1 MLPSSASK
9 SVPPYDMRD
18 DAINR
23 GCLMFLASFAARCAR
38 VAGIFAGLVLILVCG
53 QVSATVFTGTVY
65 YTYFTGGQN
74 VWRVGYS
81 YNDVT
86 KAFALNTPQ
95 NIASTNG
102 ADGIIFAPNGNLLI
116 GGQGSGNV
124 YEVNP
129 ATGAVVNTQNT
140 GTPSFH
146 LTLDPNG
153 NTVYTS
159 DFGGRLNKVA
169 IPIGSGNTP
178 RSISGDETGITQV
191 AFGLGGSVFYV
202 QGSPNGFGNLGTI
215 DLATGVTDRLHTSV
229 QPAHGLIFDPFTDLI
244 TMFGAGAT
252 GTMNATDGSGL
263 LTSNSIYGVGD
274 FDQGAVD
281 GLGHAL
287 VAGSGAIT
295 FIDYHLSG
303 DITDPD
309 FVTNVFSAGGVSFN
323 NIDDVAPLVG
333 PGSNPNPVPEPG
345 TLLLLGLGIA
355 GLFASRRAKH

>member
-1 MLPSSASK
+1 MLPFHRS
-9 SVPPYDMRD
+9 PPYAVREDQ
-18 DAINR
+18 ANR
-23 GCLMFLASFAARCAR
+23 GVPMVLTSFATGCAR
-38 VAGIFAGLVLILVCG
+38 VASILAASVLMLVGG
-53 QVSATVFTGTVY
+53 QVSAAVFTGTVY

-74 VWRVGYS
+74 VWRVGYT

-86 KAFALNTPQ
+86 QTFTLNTPQ

-129 ATGAVVNTQNT
+129 ATGAIVNTQNT

-146 LTLDPNG
+146 LTLDPGG
-153 NTVYTS
+153 NAVYTS
-159 DFGGRLNKVA
+159 NFGGRLNTVA

-178 RSISGDETGITQV
+178 TNISGDETGITQV
-191 AFGLGGSVFYV
+191 AFGTGGTVFYV
-202 QGSPNGFGNLGTI
+202 QGNPNGFGNLGTI
-215 DLATGVTDRLHTSV
+215 NLGTGVTDRLYSSV
-229 QPAHGLIFDPFTDLI
+229 QPAHGLVFDPFTDLI
-244 TMFGAGAT
+244 TMFGAGET
-252 GTMNATDGSGL
+252 GTMDAADGSGL
-263 LTSNSIYGVGD
+263 LTSGQVFGVGD

-281 GLGHAL
+281 GFGHAL

-303 DITDPD
+303 DITNPD
-309 FVTNVFSAGGVSFN
+309 FVTNRFSAGGVSFA
-323 NIDDVAPLVG
+323 NIDDVAPLTG

-345 TLLLLGLGIA
+345 TLVLLALGIA
-355 GLFASRRAKH
+355 GLATSRRAKR